1 MKKLLFAAASIILMI
16 GCNSNGEK
24 NRETSDTLQLT
35 DTVTQAEVQKDTLEQ
50 SKPEGTQLDSVDK
63 QEVKKEAKEESKEK
77 VKEDTGQYD
86 ELLSQYETAVKS
98 YQKFVKNFNGNYS
111 KQPSYT
117 TKCNNLYK
125 KIEKVKNK
133 LSPEQ
138 QKKFKSLKS
147 KYDNAYY
154 SIQG

>member
-1 MKKLLFAAASIILMI
+1 MKKILLGTAAFLLMLSCS
-16 GCNSNGEK
+16 GNGEK
-24 NRETSDTLQLT
+24 NSENSESLKPADTM
-35 DTVTQAEVQKDTLEQ
+35 TQVKIQKDTIEQ
-50 SKPEGTQLDSVDK
+50 PMQEETQLDYGDK